1 MNLKENINSLLK
13 SVGLKAEEIRL
24 EEMKL
29 IDGVTTIEAE
39 VFEVGYPVFIIA
51 EGASIALPVGEYELE
66 DGNIL
71 TVVDEGIIGNIAPKE
86 EEVVEEEEPVNAP
99 PSAPNAPEMAMEEAP
114 ATPEREPKRVIESI
128 VKELQFESDKAKDEE
143 IETLKAQI
151 AELKS
156 QLEPKEEVELSSDE
170 PAATPITHNPES
182 GVEVEVFKYAKNR
195 SMSSMDRVLNKLNK

>member
-24 EEMKL
+24 AEMKL

-39 VFEVGYPVFIIA
+39 SFEAGQPVFIIA

-71 TVVDEGIIGNIAPKE
+71 VAVEEGIIAEIKPKQEE
-86 EEVVEEEEPVNAP
+86 EEVPAEEAPMAEEAET
-99 PSAPNAPEMAMEEAP
+99 EMTEAP

-156 QLEPKEEVELSSDE
+156 QLEPKAEVELSSDE
-170 PAATPITHNPES
+170 PATTPITHNPES
-182 GVEVEVFKYAKNR
+182 RVEVEVFKYAKSR
-195 SMSSMDRVLNKLNK
+195 SMSSLDRVLNKLNK